1 MYTTKFKCSVVTPMF
16 MSGADKR
23 TPELRPS
30 EFKGMMRFWWRA
42 AKAENDITKL
52 REEEAEIFGGTGE
65 SEGKSKVNIKIVCDR
80 EMLKK
85 FSGMNLK
92 NDYNLQWSYGK
103 HSGIGYILYST
114 VLRNS
119 ERGFIKDG
127 FSFDFILSS
136 MDEKTFKQT
145 IASFWL
151 TIYLGGL
158 GTRARRGGGCLSVK
172 EKAGETFGLSFVP
185 EGNNSLKN
193 WLIENFNRAQE
204 MIGGKAKDFCYS
216 YSNLSISRVMLSNKS
231 FRDWKETL
239 NDIGSLYSN
248 FRLKNRNKIFLTG
261 AFGLPVMHRNTK
273 IVAARL
279 GNRLK
284 LNRRSSPIIIKV
296 MKFNNNYYWMAIR
309 LAGEFLPPGI
319 VLISRDRRTQKPE
332 YNLIDEFWNL
342 LKRKGEEII
351 LSIPEKL
358 LKTVE
363 KIKKTNPDKIVLF
376 GSKAR
381 GDFYEKSDIDIAVYG
396 EYPDDIEGNIDIVNI
411 AKADQKLKE
420 KIEREGIS
428 LYERKT

>member
-1 MYTTKFKCSVVTPMF
+1 MF

-65 SEGKSKVNIKIVCDR
+65 SEGRSKVNIKIVCDR

-85 FSGMNLK
+85 FSGQNLK
-92 NDYNLQWSYGK
+92 NDYNLQWSYDRHSHSLIGK

-136 MDEKTFKQT
+136 VNEKAFKQA

-151 TIYLGGL
+151 TIYLGGF

-172 EKAGETFGLSFVP
+172 EKAGKTFGLSFVP

-239 NDIGSLYSN
+239 NDVGSLYSN